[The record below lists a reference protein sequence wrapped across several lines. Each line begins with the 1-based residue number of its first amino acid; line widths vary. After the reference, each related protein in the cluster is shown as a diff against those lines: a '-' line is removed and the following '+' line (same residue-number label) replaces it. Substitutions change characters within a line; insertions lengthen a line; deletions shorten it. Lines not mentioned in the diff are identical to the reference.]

1 MKRIFSRG
9 DIAVLSFTL
18 FIAVVAIFWYCFPRR
33 IGRKVL
39 VTSPMGETRYSL
51 SQPSEF
57 SVSGADGLT
66 LTIQIE
72 NGRARVAHSDC
83 PDRLCVHSGWLSQ
96 SGQAAV
102 CVPAAVS
109 VRIVG
114 GEAAVDG
121 VTA

>member
-1 MKRIFSRG
+1 MW
-9 DIAVLSFTL
+9 SFTL
-18 FIAVVAIFWYCFPRR
+18 LIAVVAIFLYCFPRR
-33 IGRKVL
+33 VGREVL

-57 SVSGADGLT
+57 SVSGADDLT

-72 NGRARVAHSDC
+72 NGRVRVSHSDC

-109 VRIVG
+109 VRIIG